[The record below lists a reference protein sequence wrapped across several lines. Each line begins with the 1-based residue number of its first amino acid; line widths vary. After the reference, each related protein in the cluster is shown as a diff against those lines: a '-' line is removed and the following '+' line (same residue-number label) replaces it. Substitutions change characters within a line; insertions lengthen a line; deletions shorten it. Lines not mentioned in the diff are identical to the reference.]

1 MKIKKILVSQP
12 KPESE
17 KSPYYDLAKKYGV
30 TIDFRPFIK
39 VEPISSVEFRQQK
52 INISDYSAVTFT
64 SRTGIDHFFR
74 MCKELRITVADDLKY
89 FCISESVAFYLQ
101 KYIQFRKRK
110 VFYGTSG
117 KLPELI
123 SVMSKHETENFLI
136 VLSDTHNEEII
147 NLLTSNN
154 VKFDVGLMY
163 RTVSNDFTNKEEFNY
178 DMLLFF
184 SPQGVASLMKNFPDF
199 QQGEIQIGC
208 FGTTTAQAVRDAGLR
223 LDLSVPT
230 LGCSSMA
237 LALNEF
243 IKENHKAAKK

>member
-74 MCKELRITVADDLKY
+74 MCKELRITVTDDLKY

-117 KLPELI
+117 KLPELV

-154 VKFDVGLMY
+154 VKFDVGVMY

>member
-74 MCKELRITVADDLKY
+74 MCKALRITVADDLKY

-243 IKENHKAAKK
+243 IKENHKAARK

>member
-12 KPESE
+12 KPETG
-17 KSPYYDLAKKYGV
+17 KSPYYELVEKYGV
-30 TIDFRPFIK
+30 KIDFRPFIK
-39 VEPISSVEFRQQK
+39 VDPIEASEFRHQR
-52 INISDYSAVTFT
+52 INILDHTAITFT

-74 MCKELRITVADDLKY
+74 LCKELRVNVPEDMKY

-110 VFYGTSG
+110 VFYAASG
-117 KLPELI
+117 KLPDLI
-123 SVMSKHETENFLI
+123 TVMCKHNAEFYLV
-136 VLSDTHNEEII
+136 VLSDNHNEEII
-147 NLLTSNN
+147 DLLKKNKLN
-154 VKFDVGLMY
+154 FQVGLMY
-163 RTVSNDFTNKEEFNY
+163 RTVSNDFTSEEEFNY

-208 FGTTTAQAVRDAGLR
+208 FGNTTAQAVRDAGLR
-223 LDLSVPT
+223 LDLPVPT
-230 LGCSSMA
+230 PEFSSMA
-237 LALNEF
+237 LALDAF

>member
-1 MKIKKILVSQP
+1 
-12 KPESE
+12 
-17 KSPYYDLAKKYGV
+17 
-30 TIDFRPFIK
+30 
-39 VEPISSVEFRQQK
+39 
-52 INISDYSAVTFT
+52 
-64 SRTGIDHFFR
+64 
-74 MCKELRITVADDLKY
+74 
-89 FCISESVAFYLQ
+89 
-101 KYIQFRKRK
+101 
-110 VFYGTSG
+110 
-117 KLPELI
+117 
-123 SVMSKHETENFLI
+123 

-154 VKFDVGLMY
+154 VKFDVGVMY

-184 SPQGVASLMKNFPDF
+184 SPQGVASLMKNFPNF

>member
-110 VFYGTSG
+110 VFYGISG

-154 VKFDVGLMY
+154 VKFDVGVMY

-184 SPQGVASLMKNFPDF
+184 SPQGVASLMKNFSNF

-230 LGCSSMA
+230 PECSSMA

>member
-154 VKFDVGLMY
+154 VKFDVGVMY

-184 SPQGVASLMKNFPDF
+184 SPQGVASLMKNFPNF

>member
-199 QQGEIQIGC
+199 
-208 FGTTTAQAVRDAGLR
+208 
-223 LDLSVPT
+223 
-230 LGCSSMA
+230 
-237 LALNEF
+237 
-243 IKENHKAAKK
+243 

>member
-1 MKIKKILVSQP
+1 VKIKKILVSQP

>member
-1 MKIKKILVSQP
+1 VKIKKILVSQP

-243 IKENHKAAKK
+243 IKENHKAARK

>member
-243 IKENHKAAKK
+243 IKENHKAARK

>member
-1 MKIKKILVSQP
+1 
-12 KPESE
+12 
-17 KSPYYDLAKKYGV
+17 
-30 TIDFRPFIK
+30 
-39 VEPISSVEFRQQK
+39 
-52 INISDYSAVTFT
+52 
-64 SRTGIDHFFR
+64 
-74 MCKELRITVADDLKY
+74 
-89 FCISESVAFYLQ
+89 
-101 KYIQFRKRK
+101 
-110 VFYGTSG
+110 
-117 KLPELI
+117 
-123 SVMSKHETENFLI
+123 MSKHETENFLI

>member
-1 MKIKKILVSQP
+1 MVSQP

-136 VLSDTHNEEII
+136 VLSD
-147 NLLTSNN
+147 S
-154 VKFDVGLMY
+154 
-163 RTVSNDFTNKEEFNY
+163 
-178 DMLLFF
+178 
-184 SPQGVASLMKNFPDF
+184 
-199 QQGEIQIGC
+199 
-208 FGTTTAQAVRDAGLR
+208 
-223 LDLSVPT
+223 
-230 LGCSSMA
+230 
-237 LALNEF
+237 
-243 IKENHKAAKK
+243 

>member
-12 KPESE
+12 KPKSE

-89 FCISESVAFYLQ
+89 FCISELVAFYLQ

>member
-74 MCKELRITVADDLKY
+74 MCKELRITVTDDLKY

-117 KLPELI
+117 KLPELV

-184 SPQGVASLMKNFPDF
+184 SPQGVASLMKNFPNF

>member
-117 KLPELI
+117 KLPELV

>member
-1 MKIKKILVSQP
+1 VKIKKILVSQP

-154 VKFDVGLMY
+154 VKFDVGVMY

-184 SPQGVASLMKNFPDF
+184 SPQGVASLMKNFPNF

>member
-74 MCKELRITVADDLKY
+74 MCKELRITVADNLKY

>member
-89 FCISESVAFYLQ
+89 FKISESVAFYLQ

>member
-12 KPESE
+12 KPELE

-89 FCISESVAFYLQ
+89 FCISELVAFYLQ

>member
-74 MCKELRITVADDLKY
+74 MCKELRITVTDDLKY

-117 KLPELI
+117 KLPELV

-184 SPQGVASLMKNFPDF
+184 SPQGVASLMKNFPNF

-243 IKENHKAAKK
+243 IKENHKAARK

>member
-117 KLPELI
+117 KLPELV

-154 VKFDVGLMY
+154 VKFDVGVMY

-243 IKENHKAAKK
+243 IKENHKAARK

>member
-184 SPQGVASLMKNFPDF
+184 SPQGVASLMKNFPNF

>member
-30 TIDFRPFIK
+30 TIDFRPCIK